1 MEFQGKILSIKEC
14 IDAGEVFARIIR
26 IEAPKSFDFKP
37 GQFVMVACPEL
48 NLRGSSE
55 LKWSAF
61 SVASSPLQAGFIE
74 LCIDGSGK
82 DSANS
87 IKEDLKVND
96 RLRVKGPFGEF
107 FLNEDFVEAAF
118 IAMGTGIAP
127 MVSMVRTLCI
137 KGITKPFYLFFGSR
151 NPADCFYLKE
161 LEELSQGLCNNFS
174 FIPVRS
180 EMEFYLGKCRGFVQ
194 DEIRKFNFR
203 NPKNIIEAYVCGN
216 SRIVPIVVEE
226 LKSEGF
232 KEGRI
237 HSEIQDKR
245 FHYSFSYCFNF
256 VYC

>member
-1 MEFQGKILSIKEC
+1 MEFEGKILSINEC

-26 IEAPKSFDFKP
+26 IEMPKSFYFKP
-37 GQFVMVACPEL
+37 GQFVMVASPQFKL
-48 NLRGSSE
+48 QGKNE

-61 SVASSPLQAGFIE
+61 SIASSPLQAGFIE
-74 LCIDGSGK
+74 LCVD
-82 DSANS
+82 NS

-107 FLNEDFVEAAF
+107 FLNEDFVEAVF

-137 KGITKPFYLFFGSR
+137 KGSTKPFYLFFGAR
-151 NPADCFYLKE
+151 NPSRCFYMKE
-161 LEELSQGLCNNFS
+161 LEELSQGFCNNFS
-174 FIPVRS
+174 FIPVIS
-180 EMEFYLGKCRGFVQ
+180 GNECYFGGCKGFVQ
-194 DEIRKFNFR
+194 DAIEGFNFR

-216 SRIVPIVVEE
+216 PLVVPIVIEE
-226 LKSEGF
+226 LKEQGF
-232 KEGRI
+232 NEERI